1 MSRINVAQ
9 MIFSKAIGGAEAVAR
24 EIAHHLDKSKFNV
37 VVIAN
42 DEISSHY
49 EGCSVTVLPIG
60 KLSKIFPKRLLPELL
75 SKVCP
80 SVFPRTPALP
90 SAVQRVTRVL
100 EDYQIDALHTHLWL
114 DQYLASTL
122 PKVAAKQVMTVHGV
136 VDLDTRVRH
145 PRHPA
150 LLRRVLSSADR
161 LTSACRYFV
170 DRLEAHGIPAAD
182 RTSII
187 ENGIQPELTE
197 AKREPVRADERLT
210 MTFLGGTRP
219 AKGGELLIEALAIVV
234 SEIGSGTAHVD
245 VLREVPPGS
254 VLYSLIQRHSLQDH
268 VSLVGYVPDND
279 HLRFI
284 SRNKLFVLPSLT
296 EGVANTLMEAIG
308 LDKAILATAVGGTP
322 EVVTHDHNGYLCEP
336 TAESLA
342 DGILFFIRHPEKLQE
357 YSAANRRLKARFFWP
372 TVIKRYEELYTSL
385 MEPS

>member
-9 MIFSKAIGGAEAVAR
+9 MIFSKTIGGAEAVAR

-37 VVIAN
+37 TVIVN
-42 DEISSHY
+42 DEISSQY

-60 KLSKIFPKRLLPELL
+60 KFTEIFPKRLLPKLL
-75 SKVCP
+75 CKVCP
-80 SVFPRTPALP
+80 SVFPRKPALP
-90 SAVQRVTRVL
+90 SAVQRVARLL
-100 EDYQIDALHTHLWL
+100 EDCQMDVLHTHLWL
-114 DQYLASTL
+114 DQHLASTL
-122 PKVAAKQVMTVHGV
+122 PEAAAKQVMTVHGV

-150 LLRRVLSSADR
+150 LLHRVLSSADR

-170 DRLEAHGIPAAD
+170 DRLEAHGIPAAG

-187 ENGIQPELTE
+187 ENGIRPELGE

-219 AKGGELLIEALAIVV
+219 AKGGEILIEALAIVV
-234 SEIGSGTAHVD
+234 SELGRGKIHVD

-254 VLYSLIQRHSLQDH
+254 TLYRLIQQHCLQDH

-322 EVVTHDHNGYLCEP
+322 EVVTHDYNGYLCEP
-336 TAESLA
+336 TPESLA
-342 DGILFFIRHPEKLQE
+342 TGILFFIRNPEKLRE
-357 YSAANRRLKARFFWP
+357 YGAANHRLKARYYWP